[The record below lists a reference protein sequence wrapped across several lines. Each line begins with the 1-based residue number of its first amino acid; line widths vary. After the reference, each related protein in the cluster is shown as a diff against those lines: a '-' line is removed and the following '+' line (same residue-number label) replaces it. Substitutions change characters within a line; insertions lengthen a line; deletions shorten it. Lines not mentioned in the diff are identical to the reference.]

1 MRRIFIER
9 RGVSPEFLIFE
20 AINLL
25 NGRVKVRIAHPR
37 GVGGLLWVADGDLE
51 RAQRILSAAAIT
63 SSVLDDLRK
72 RN

>member
-9 RGVSPEFLIFE
+9 RGVNPEFLIFQ

-25 NGRVKVRIAHPR
+25 NDKVKVRIAHPK
-37 GVGGLLWVADGDLE
+37 GMGGLLWVADGDLD
-51 RAQRILSAAAIT
+51 RARSILSAASIT
-63 SSVLDDLRK
+63 NSAADVLQK